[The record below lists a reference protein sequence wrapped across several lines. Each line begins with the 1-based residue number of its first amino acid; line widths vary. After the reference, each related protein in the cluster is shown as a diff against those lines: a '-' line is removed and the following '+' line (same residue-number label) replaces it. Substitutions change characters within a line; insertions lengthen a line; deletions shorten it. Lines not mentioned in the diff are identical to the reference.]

1 VLVAPSPSRCPF
13 PTRHPNYRGILPAG
27 IATVARSLE
36 GDDLIVAFG
45 AAIFRYHEFIEGDY
59 LPEGAD
65 LWAVTSDPDE
75 ATRAPF
81 GHLLVED
88 PSDAVNRLADAT
100 PTPTSRPPL
109 PPREP
114 APQPDVTGP
123 AFTDEA
129 IIDALNAAKSD
140 STVIA
145 LEWTSVDAKWDRF
158 GGCDEVSPA
167 GDAV

>member
-1 VLVAPSPSRCPF
+1 
-13 PTRHPNYRGILPAG
+13 
-27 IATVARSLE
+27 
-36 GDDLIVAFG
+36 
-45 AAIFRYHEFIEGDY
+45 

-158 GGCDEVSPA
+158 DFTARQPILPRLGRPEMGPA
-167 GDAV
+167 RSHRPATR